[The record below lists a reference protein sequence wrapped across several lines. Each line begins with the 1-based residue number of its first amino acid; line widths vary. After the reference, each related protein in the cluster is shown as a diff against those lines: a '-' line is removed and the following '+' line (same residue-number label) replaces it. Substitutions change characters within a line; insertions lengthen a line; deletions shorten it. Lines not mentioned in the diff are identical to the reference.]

1 METKLNTFH
10 ETVRTHLQKLG
21 KVLKEGVR
29 PFLDQIVTGDEKWI
43 LYVNIKRKKQWL
55 SRGQKPV
62 PTAKP
67 DLHPQK
73 IMLCIWWDMRGVIHF
88 ELLNS
93 NQTITSELYC
103 QQLDRLNQSL
113 VQNHSS
119 LVNRKGVL
127 LHDNARPHVA
137 RLTEQK
143 IRELGWEVLP
153 HPPYSPDMAPTDY
166 HLFRSLQH
174 YLNGKEYEKE
184 IKQDITLF
192 IESKP
197 PKFFKQGI
205 ENLVK

>member
-1 METKLNTFH
+1 
-10 ETVRTHLQKLG
+10 
-21 KVLKEGVR
+21 
-29 PFLDQIVTGDEKWI
+29 
-43 LYVNIKRKKQWL
+43 
-55 SRGQKPV
+55 
-62 PTAKP
+62 
-67 DLHPQK
+67 
-73 IMLCIWWDMRGVIHF
+73 
-88 ELLNS
+88 
-93 NQTITSELYC
+93 
-103 QQLDRLNQSL
+103 
-113 VQNHSS
+113 
-119 LVNRKGVL
+119 
-127 LHDNARPHVA
+127 VA